1 MMLGSLAFLLS
12 GLLQNAMDHVAST
25 EAPPL
30 SILWQIPEFVAIST
44 ADIMVSITF
53 LKFAYSQAPDSM
65 KSVIQ
70 AAWLFTIAAGNLVM
84 VLLVAIIG
92 DHLSRV
98 NEFFFFALVCGV
110 GTLLLLWGGSQ
121 FVYKQD
127 VLVLRTKLLSNSLQ
141 SNLITEAQN
150 TKTHGD
156 SFAQQ
161 LQIKM
166 TCLKGVNIKWFLLLD
181 IIFKLAYLK
190 HFEQTST
197 K

>member
-1 MMLGSLAFLLS
+1 ALHPVLILAMIPLFDQVIYPFLEKQQVLIQPV
-12 GLLQNAMDHVAST
+12 LR
-25 EAPPL
+25 
-30 SILWQIPEFVAIST
+30 ILFG
-44 ADIMVSITF
+44 
-53 LKFAYSQAPDSM
+53 PDSM

-92 DHLSRV
+92 DRLSRV
-98 NEFFFFALVCGV
+98 NEFFFALVCGV

-127 VLVLRTKLLSNSLQ
+127 ILVLCTKLLSNSLQ

-166 TCLKGVNIKWFLLLD
+166 TC
-181 IIFKLAYLK
+181 
-190 HFEQTST
+190 
-197 K
+197 